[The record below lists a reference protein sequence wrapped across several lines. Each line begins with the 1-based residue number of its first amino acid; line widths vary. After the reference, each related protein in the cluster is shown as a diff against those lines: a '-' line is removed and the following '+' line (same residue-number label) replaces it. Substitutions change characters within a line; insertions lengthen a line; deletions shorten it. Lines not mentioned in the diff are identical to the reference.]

1 VPEKP
6 QPARAAAPGE
16 RPGTEGDTL
25 LYFGYGS
32 NLSTARLADLERAPS
47 AVKVGRARLPGHL
60 LKFHKRSNADGS
72 SKADARWTG
81 VPTDVVEGVVFRIS
95 EADRPCLDYAE
106 GAGFGYFT
114 TEVSVT
120 MLSDA
125 TPQKVL
131 AYVATDEAIWDRL
144 PFDWY
149 VGHALAGANE
159 HKLPQEY
166 IEKFIKVQTM
176 HDPRG
181 EQIRPCP
188 HRRTART
195 GGMTSST

>member
-1 VPEKP
+1 VAEKL
-6 QPARAAAPGE
+6 QPPRPATPGE

-32 NLSTARLADLERAPS
+32 NLSTARLADPERAPS
-47 AVKVGRARLPGHL
+47 AVKVGRAQLRGHL

-81 VPTDVVEGVVFRIS
+81 VPTNIVEGVVFRIA

-106 GAGFGYFT
+106 GAGYGYFK

-131 AYVATDEAIWDRL
+131 AYVATDEAIWNRL

-159 HKLPQEY
+159 HELPKDY
-166 IEKFIKVQTM
+166 IEKYIKVQTL
-176 HDPRG
+176 HDPHG

-188 HRRTART
+188 HRRTT
-195 GGMTSST
+195 PIGGMTSTT